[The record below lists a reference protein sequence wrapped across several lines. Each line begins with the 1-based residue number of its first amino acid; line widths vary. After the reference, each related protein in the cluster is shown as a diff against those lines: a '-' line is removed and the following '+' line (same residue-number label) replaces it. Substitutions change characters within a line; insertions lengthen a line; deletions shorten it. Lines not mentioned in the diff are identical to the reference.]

1 MCHNSIINKYINR
14 IIFSLVKICYRFM
27 KEIISLTVK
36 AQQSKFFKIRP
47 GHPILTKSFVSCCPY
62 IFFSPNFKSYRSR
75 RKNLQRDRYLHG
87 QMAEAFIKF

>member
-36 AQQSKFFKIRP
+36 AQQSKCFKIRP

-62 IFFSPNFKSYRSR
+62 IFFSPNFKTLALTVLAE
-75 RKNLQRDRYLHG
+75 KKITDRQIPTRTNG
-87 QMAEAFIKF
+87 